1 MQKRFFIALLTLMLV
16 QTKSVMKGV
25 IEFTAPSCCDPII
38 RKITF
43 PDKFAD
49 IPQILVTIRAIEYD
63 AGPVGFFCQIQDVTE
78 QDFTFQ
84 LTVLHATLKVLAYDY
99 IAINQDE
106 VEFGYFNV
114 DALSMLKKAEAG
126 DRVIPSLLT
135 FKRTF
140 TEDPIVQVFL
150 VGVESQSKLIQFEVS
165 PLTVSLHGVQL
176 NFKKF
181 GETSVQKVQLA
192 YVATQS
198 SKELAQQVTHT
209 GQKQAHIEPVDHNEE
224 SHSSE
229 KAEETK
235 EFLQL
240 RSKPKLIQIN
250 GINGLR
256 FTSLPVTFMWQGDQ
270 IDPTALNV
278 NLRITLDKGN
288 QAVLGLYYF
297 EEKEYKK
304 CPIVYSMCNYQG
316 SKVYLC
322 KDVSDFNSIMRLA
335 KSIYIPE
342 KTSVVVYQDPSYS
355 GAKSKITK
363 SIPCISDWFTDVAE
377 TEMSDIK
384 QFLQINQMK
393 RHKDQEFKEIHLD
406 NQKQLN
412 KFNMV
417 QLPRWNE
424 AGDKIEVVQA
434 ILDSN
439 SPPANSYKQE
449 LIQKLNEEEESFLKK
464 RQIY

>member
-1 MQKRFFIALLTLMLV
+1 MQKRFLIGLITLLLV
-16 QTKSVMKGV
+16 QSKSVMKGV
-25 IEFTAPSCCDPII
+25 IEFTAPSCCDPIMK
-38 RKITF
+38 KITF
-43 PDKFAD
+43 PDKFID

-63 AGPVGFFCQIQDVTE
+63 SGPVGFFCQIQDVTE

-114 DALSMLKKAEAG
+114 DALSILKKAEAG

-181 GETSVQKVQLA
+181 GDTSVQKVQLA

-209 GQKQAHIEPVDHNEE
+209 GQKQAHIEPVDHHEE
-224 SHSSE
+224 TKS
-229 KAEETK
+229 EETK
-235 EFLQL
+235 EFLQIK
-240 RSKPKLIQIN
+240 SKPKLIQIN

-256 FTSLPVTFMWQGDQ
+256 FTSLPVSFMWQGDQ

-316 SKVYLC
+316 TKVYLC
-322 KDVSDFNSIMRLA
+322 KDVSDFNAIMRLA
-335 KSIYIPE
+335 KSIYVPE
-342 KTSVVVYQDPSYS
+342 KASVVVYQDPSYS

-393 RHKDQEFKEIHLD
+393 RHKDQEFKEIHLE

-424 AGDKIEVVQA
+424 AADKIEVVQA
-434 ILDSN
+434 IYDSN
-439 SPPANSYKQE
+439 SPPVNSIKQE
-449 LIQKLNEEEESFLKK
+449 LIQKLSEEEETFLKN